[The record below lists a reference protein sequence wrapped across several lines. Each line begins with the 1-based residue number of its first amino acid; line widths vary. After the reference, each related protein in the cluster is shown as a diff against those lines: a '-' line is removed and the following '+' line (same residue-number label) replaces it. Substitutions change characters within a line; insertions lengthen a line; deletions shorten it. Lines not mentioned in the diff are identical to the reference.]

1 VRAVLAGHDDM
12 GVVLLAGGRSKT
24 LVFSPWVDDTVPDDG
39 LFGLSAAFSFGF
51 TA

>member
-24 LVFSPWVDDTVPDDG
+24 LVF
-39 LFGLSAAFSFGF
+39 FSLGRRHH
-51 TA
+51 T